1 MDIEICNR
9 CIGQIRKQSILK
21 VMEYLTR
28 EYICELTLTGKCDTC
43 YIRIRR
49 QYVKKLFNKNG
60 REYRVERLHLNY
72 EQMKEL
78 MNNLKIE
85 EVGVTG
91 GRECKYKIEQMLL
104 QEG

>member
-49 QYVKKLFNKNG
+49 
-60 REYRVERLHLNY
+60 
-72 EQMKEL
+72 
-78 MNNLKIE
+78 
-85 EVGVTG
+85 
-91 GRECKYKIEQMLL
+91 
-104 QEG
+104 